1 MKHFMEVIREECLL
15 IAEEFQQEKKDIIL
29 RASQKYN
36 EHFIRLEKRYQGLLR
51 IEKAKELID
60 LEELDKQGRTLE
72 DLQLEFVD
80 KTEAFYQQIY
90 AAISTF
96 VLLLSH
102 VGGHKFKG
110 QLPIKSISR
119 FLIFITEWFPSDS
132 LRQNAKILKISI
144 DFRSKYVDH
153 PQQHVLHDWMT
164 YSYGTGTCIIY
175 FIRTGNGV
183 YVPEIFNPYDPNFKP
198 PVDHEDFYISPPHTV
213 VFKALQDFSIETLS
227 SLKSR

>member
-96 VLLLSH
+96 VLLL
-102 VGGHKFKG
+102 
-110 QLPIKSISR
+110 
-119 FLIFITEWFPSDS
+119 
-132 LRQNAKILKISI
+132 
-144 DFRSKYVDH
+144 
-153 PQQHVLHDWMT
+153 
-164 YSYGTGTCIIY
+164 
-175 FIRTGNGV
+175 
-183 YVPEIFNPYDPNFKP
+183 
-198 PVDHEDFYISPPHTV
+198 
-213 VFKALQDFSIETLS
+213 
-227 SLKSR
+227 